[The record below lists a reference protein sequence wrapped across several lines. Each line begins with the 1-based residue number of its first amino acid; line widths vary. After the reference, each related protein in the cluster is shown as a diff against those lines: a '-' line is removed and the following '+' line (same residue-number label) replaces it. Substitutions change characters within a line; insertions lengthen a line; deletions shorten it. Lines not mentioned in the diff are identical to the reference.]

1 MISKT
6 STRFK
11 RRARERKLEAAP
23 APQAG
28 EVVFMWGHE
37 ELVIRSEGD
46 LRDALRRIGL
56 AVALDTADTR
66 RGVGRERG
74 PLTFGE

>member
-1 MISKT
+1 
-6 STRFK
+6 
-11 RRARERKLEAAP
+11 
-23 APQAG
+23 
-28 EVVFMWGHE
+28 MWGHE

-56 AVALDTADTR
+56 AAALDTADTR